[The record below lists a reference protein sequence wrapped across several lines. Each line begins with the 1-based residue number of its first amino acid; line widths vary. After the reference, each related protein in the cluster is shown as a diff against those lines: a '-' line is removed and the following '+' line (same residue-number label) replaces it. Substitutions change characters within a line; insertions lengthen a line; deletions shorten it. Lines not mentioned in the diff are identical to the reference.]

1 MMMQIDV
8 PLAAGINQVS
18 ALLDRPADAR
28 WLYVCAHGAG
38 AGMRHA
44 FLERLAAILGAYGIA
59 TLRYNFLYMEA
70 GKGRVDPP
78 ALAHAAVRAAVAAA
92 AAAAPGLPI
101 LAGGKSFG
109 GRMTSQ
115 TQAAEPLA
123 AVRGLVFFGFPLHP
137 PGKPDT
143 ARADHLDQVRVP
155 LLFLQ
160 GTRDE
165 FAQLDFL
172 RPVVER
178 LGPRA
183 TLHTIEGG
191 DHSFKVKKSAGRTE
205 LEVLGELAGV
215 VREWTLKIP
224 GPSARGQPT

>member
-1 MMMQIDV
+1 MREDAAPPGRLRYQTSAVRIMMMQIDV

-44 FLERLAAILGAYGIA
+44 FL
-59 TLRYNFLYMEA
+59 
-70 GKGRVDPP
+70 
-78 ALAHAAVRAAVAAA
+78 
-92 AAAAPGLPI
+92 
-101 LAGGKSFG
+101 
-109 GRMTSQ
+109 
-115 TQAAEPLA
+115 
-123 AVRGLVFFGFPLHP
+123 
-137 PGKPDT
+137 
-143 ARADHLDQVRVP
+143 
-155 LLFLQ
+155 
-160 GTRDE
+160 
-165 FAQLDFL
+165 
-172 RPVVER
+172 ER